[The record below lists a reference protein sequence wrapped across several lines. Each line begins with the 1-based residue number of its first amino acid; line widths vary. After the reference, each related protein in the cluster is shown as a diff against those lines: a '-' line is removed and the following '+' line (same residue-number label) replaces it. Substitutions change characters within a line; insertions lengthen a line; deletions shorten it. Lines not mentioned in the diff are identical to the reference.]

1 MRTLLLVLV
10 VSLVAVPAAAAQADN
25 AAIVI
30 GPFGTALVEP
40 PSTFAP
46 AFARLA
52 AAESPGGPFAL
63 VYVQR
68 RMSPTEPGRWYPRSA
83 TYCDADERCVRETSL
98 VGSFGS
104 GRITGLFRSDPPR
117 LARLTRNGK
126 PLSVHAP
133 LALGIELA
141 FGQASSSQRLAK
153 PIGCVPLRAVW
164 HGTPKRPTAFCVGM
178 NGGVWSGGRSY
189 PLYSGLAA
197 QLLH

>member
-10 VSLVAVPAAAAQADN
+10 ISLVAAPAAAAKEDN

-40 PSTFAP
+40 PSTFAS
-46 AFARLA
+46 AFARLSA
-52 AAESPGGPFAL
+52 GEAPSGPFAL

-68 RMSPTEPGRWYPRSA
+68 RFSPTEPGRWYPRSS
-83 TYCDADERCVRETSL
+83 TYCDATGRCVRDTAL

-104 GRITGLFRSDPPR
+104 GRITGLFRSAPPR
-117 LARLTRNGK
+117 LARLTRDGK
-126 PLSVHAP
+126 KLSVHAP

-153 PIGCVPLRAVW
+153 PAGCVVLRAVW
-164 HGTPKRPTAFCVGM
+164 RGTPKRPVSFCVGM
-178 NGGVWSGGRSY
+178 NGGVWAGGRAY